1 VELEKE
7 LEQFRQE
14 AQRLKAGRRSGSLPF
29 AQTLRAFAV
38 RYAEHTVAA
47 GGTVTDAAQKLGV
60 SGPTLYEWRKGR
72 GEGVPRSKPVEK
84 SAPLVPVRVSQR
96 PAGVA
101 VSAVQQVAL
110 VSPSGWRVEGL
121 SVEGALQLLGRV
133 GC

>member
-1 VELEKE
+1 MEKE

-29 AQTLRAFAV
+29 PEALRAFAV

-72 GEGVPRSKPVEK
+72 PAGHRGPKPAEK
-84 SAPLVPVRVSQR
+84 SAALVPVRVSER
-96 PAGVA
+96 PVTAEGA
-101 VSAVQQVAL
+101 RVQQVAL

-121 SVEGALQLLGRV
+121 SVEGAAQLLGKL

>member
-1 VELEKE
+1 MEMEKE

-29 AQTLRAFAV
+29 PEALRAFAV
-38 RYAEHTVAA
+38 RYAEHTVAT

-72 GEGVPRSKPVEK
+72 PAGRPRPKPAEK
-84 SAPLVPVRVSQR
+84 SAALVPVHVGER
-96 PAGVA
+96 PAQAAGA
-101 VSAVQQVAL
+101 GLQQVAL

-121 SVEGALQLLGRV
+121 SVEAAAQLLGRL

>member
-1 VELEKE
+1 MELEKE
-7 LEQFRQE
+7 LEQFCQE

-29 AQTLRAFAV
+29 PEALRAFAV

-72 GEGVPRSKPVEK
+72 PSGHRRPKPAEK
-84 SAPLVPVRVSQR
+84 SAALVPVRISAR
-96 PAGVA
+96 PAA
-101 VSAVQQVAL
+101 AADTEVQQVAL

-121 SVEGALQLLGRV
+121 SAESAAQLLGKL